1 MNGHKMRSL
10 VVPEFRIPHGK
21 YWNEFYRKWMPDP
34 EVKQKAKGLAAA
46 DEFNG
51 SNHDART
58 T

>member
-34 EVKQKAKGLAAA
+34 EVKQKSKGLAAA
-46 DEFNG
+46 DEFDG
-51 SNHDART
+51 RGK
-58 T
+58 